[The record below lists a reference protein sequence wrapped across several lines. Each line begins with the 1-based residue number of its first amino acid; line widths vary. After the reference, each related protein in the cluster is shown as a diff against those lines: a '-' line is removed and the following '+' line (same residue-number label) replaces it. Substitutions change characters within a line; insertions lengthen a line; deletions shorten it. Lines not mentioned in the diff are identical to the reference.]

1 MRFTASGRLVFIPSP
16 ELRRKGRA
24 VARAEARLALDAL
37 ARDVTRKF
45 APVEYRVLEEELA
58 LAVSEFTWVK
68 DHPEVQIKARLALSL
83 SGEDRNRSQTYED
96 AVRAERLRHAQEWD
110 RLSYLRATVLAEPAL
125 ARTWWLEQQRDQLA
139 ALTWQQF
146 NDKVL
151 PSVADAD
158 DAHARALQVAEVL
171 AEVVEQL
178 GDDPGRHKRFLE
190 TTRWVL
196 QEMGWA
202 TAADRLPAE

>member
-1 MRFTASGRLVFIPSP
+1 M
-16 ELRRKGRA
+16 
-24 VARAEARLALDAL
+24 
-37 ARDVTRKF
+37 TRKF
-45 APVEYRVLEEELA
+45 APAEVQVAEEKLTLA
-58 LAVSEFTWVK
+58 ASDFTEVK
-68 DHPEVQIKARLALSL
+68 DHPQVQVRARLALSL
-83 SGEDRNRSQTYED
+83 TREDRSRSQAYED
-96 AVRAERLRHAQEWD
+96 AVRAERLRHAQERD
-110 RLSYLRATVLAEPAL
+110 RLTYLRATVLAEPAL

-158 DAHARALQVAEVL
+158 DAHARAVQIAEVL

-178 GDDPGRHKRFLE
+178 GDDAGRHKRFLE

-196 QEMGWA
+196 REMGWA
-202 TAADRLPAE
+202 AAADRLPAE